1 MDGLG
6 ALTQIKRCFVCKQG
20 KEAGRLQRRGMC
32 PESAELIRCD
42 DVRTGRR
49 QTPVQVQPLLRTT
62 LAILIYILSARSLVK
77 LFVRFT
83 LRTLLLPALLFLL
96 LPLYL
101 YLARRPGT
109 AVPTHKYPAAMALK
123 SVVIPAKQAHTATV
137 IFSHGLGDTGHGWT
151 FLAEQ
156 LGSSFPYVKW
166 CFPHAPMRPITLNG
180 GHKMPGWFDIR

>member
-1 MDGLG
+1 
-6 ALTQIKRCFVCKQG
+6 
-20 KEAGRLQRRGMC
+20 MC
-32 PESAELIRCD
+32 PGSAEVIRCG
-42 DVRTGRR
+42 VRTRR
-49 QTPVQVQPLLRTT
+49 QTPLQLFLRTT
-62 LAILIYILSARSLVK
+62 LAIGIYTIRNASAK

-83 LRTLLLPALLFLL
+83 LRSLLLPTLLFLL

-101 YLARRPGT
+101 YLARRPSDT
-109 AVPTHKYPAAMALK
+109 AVPNPEHPAAMALK